1 MIETICDVSQ
11 AVLVTGAAILAG
23 TALVKD
29 VLEEVREI
37 IALHRER
44 IQR

>member
-11 AVLVTGAAILAG
+11 AVLLTGAAVLAG

-37 IALHRER
+37 IALNAER
-44 IQR
+44 IQQ